1 MTPTRILAFASAAT
15 FSVAALAG
23 CGALDNNQGGDTT
36 CGDCLERSNDDE
48 RAVITTCLDEQGNSS
63 PAGFEVNLA
72 LQSAKLYCNTMGSAD
87 DPIRDI
93 ETG

>member
-15 FSVAALAG
+15 FSVAAFAG

-36 CGDCLERSNDDE
+36 CGDYLEMSNDDQ
-48 RAVITTCLDEQGNSS
+48 RDVITTYLDEQGNSS
-63 PAGFEVNLA
+63 PAGFEVNLT

-87 DPIRDI
+87 DPIRNI